1 MNPLSVFPR
10 YIRRRI
16 RNLMLSF
23 WNGVVGIGYSLLLPV
38 ALILGCILIIALTA
52 LFGSIINFK

>member
-52 LFGSIINFK
+52 LFGRIIKP